1 MAEAWAVKFTDQA
14 DSLESGFKQLLL
26 SRSGLVET
34 MHTLNVPFSALGG
47 FELSAAGLQTLL
59 SRPASWGAGD
69 DQSLIDLQA
78 IVKQMVKALR
88 GAADG
93 SREVLVAK
101 GTGAG
106 DDQMYIKNS
115 PSDEFTVDLKNGALT
130 LLKGDVPSH
139 GTGMLGGLPLI
150 AIAGLA
156 LAGLAM
162 PMALVYLAT
171 TLVKQI
177 PVVVDKIATAFI
189 EHKAFE
195 CLSNGKVDPE
205 TCLKMVKALEDKN
218 VNGKLAEKKLEEEK
232 NKPWIETVNLLS
244 TALVV
249 TGISLGV
256 YGSYRILKQLKVING
271 HVEPKSNSIETTLS
285 NIR

>member
-1 MAEAWAVKFTDQA
+1 MTTSTLGDPSLDPTMAEAWAVKFTDQA

-130 LLKGDVPSH
+130 LLNGDVPSH
-139 GTGMLGGLPLI
+139 
-150 AIAGLA
+150 
-156 LAGLAM
+156 
-162 PMALVYLAT
+162 
-171 TLVKQI
+171 
-177 PVVVDKIATAFI
+177 
-189 EHKAFE
+189 
-195 CLSNGKVDPE
+195 
-205 TCLKMVKALEDKN
+205 
-218 VNGKLAEKKLEEEK
+218 
-232 NKPWIETVNLLS
+232 
-244 TALVV
+244 
-249 TGISLGV
+249 
-256 YGSYRILKQLKVING
+256 
-271 HVEPKSNSIETTLS
+271 
-285 NIR
+285 